1 MDAVIREYQPPDEP
15 RVVELSLRAWVAAVD
30 RQVVG
35 FVAATIERERRLGE
49 ILMLAVDPDSE
60 GQEVGGALTEFAT
73 EWLRSAGARIAMVG
87 TGGDP
92 GHAPARRVYERAGY
106 TALPVARYFKAL

>member
-1 MDAVIREYQPPDEP
+1 MWSR
-15 RVVELSLRAWVAAVD
+15 
-30 RQVVG
+30 
-35 FVAATIERERRLGE
+35 FVAATIERERQLGEPDRERRLGE
-49 ILMLAVDPDSE
+49 ILMLAVDPDSA
-60 GQEVGGALTEFAT
+60 GRGVGGALTDFAT